1 MKKLS
6 LFFAFCIFAATFIVM
21 AISSISCDKQC
32 HNKLKGK
39 DIPSLSD
46 TGYNTCNAIFYNYS
60 LVTESSKE
68 AEHYNGQNVKVCGW
82 FMQSNSVCLVALTDN
97 PNFAGE
103 DDMVSDGTYEIIYCN
118 FSNQPTLFPNAD
130 SVDLTKR
137 CYVTGT
143 LQMVDLPAGEGR
155 KASPCQSYIPQI
167 NVTDLYYE
175 E

>member
-1 MKKLS
+1 MKKVS
-6 LFFAFCIFAATFIVM
+6 LLFALCIFAATFIVI

-32 HNKLKGK
+32 HNKWKDK

-60 LVTESSKE
+60 LVTESANE

-82 FMQSNSVCLVALTDN
+82 FMQPNSVCLVALTD
-97 PNFAGE
+97 
-103 DDMVSDGTYEIIYCN
+103 
-118 FSNQPTLFPNAD
+118 SNLPTLFPNVD
-130 SVDLTKR
+130 SVDLTKK

-143 LQMVDLPAGEGR
+143 LQMVDLPTGEGR
-155 KASPCQSYIPQI
+155 KTSPCQSYMPQI

>member
-60 LVTESSKE
+60 LVTESAKE

-82 FMQSNSVCLVALTDN
+82 FMQPNSVCLVALTDN
-97 PNFAGE
+97 PNWAAE
-103 DDMVSDGTYEIIYCN
+103 DYTDYDGTYETIYCD
-118 FSNQPTLFPNAD
+118 FSCNPTLFPNAD
-130 SVDLTKR
+130 SVDLTKK

-155 KASPCQSYIPQI
+155 KESPCQSYIPQI